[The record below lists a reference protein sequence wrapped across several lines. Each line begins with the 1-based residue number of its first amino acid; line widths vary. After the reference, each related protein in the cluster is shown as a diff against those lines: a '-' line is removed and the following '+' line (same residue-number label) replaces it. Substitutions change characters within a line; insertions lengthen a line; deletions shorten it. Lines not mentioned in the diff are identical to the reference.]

1 MSAPSARAPAAGA
14 LAGRGAVVSLVGAG
28 HCYSHMASVALAP
41 LFPVLHEALG
51 VSYAALGALAGVFA
65 IASGA
70 GQIPLGILVDR
81 FSGRAVLVP
90 GIACLGAAFVLAG
103 LFGGYWPLFAA
114 MALAGLANSVFH
126 PADYAILADRVDEA
140 FLGRAM
146 GIHAFVGYVG
156 WAVAPAFMLA
166 LDAAFGWRGA
176 LAGLGVLGIG
186 VAALIRLRGA
196 ALAPAARRPAPAQRE
211 GRRGIRAA
219 VSAPG
224 ASALLALFLYFFLT
238 AVAVGGM
245 AAFAAVAA
253 MELFGVN
260 RASGNLALT
269 VYLAA
274 MAGGVLAG
282 GAAAD
287 RIANHDRLVA
297 ATIAGGAAGIAVA
310 AFGWGGFPGALL
322 AIGTSGLLVGVASP
336 SRDLLVRAAAPPGGV
351 GLAFGFTATG
361 MSVGFA
367 AGPPAV
373 GWLMDLGRP
382 DLGLLMLAAISLCAV
397 VAVLGLRP
405 KRR

>member
-1 MSAPSARAPAAGA
+1 MSAPSARA

-51 VSYAALGALAGVFA
+51 VGYAALGALAGVFA

-81 FSGRAVLVP
+81 FGGRAVLVP

-103 LFGGYWPLFAA
+103 LLGGYWPLFAA
-114 MALAGLANSVFH
+114 MAVAGLANSVFH

-156 WAVAPAFMLA
+156 WAIAPAFMLA

-176 LAGLGVLGIG
+176 LAGLGILGIG
-186 VAALIRLRGA
+186 VAATVGLRGA
-196 ALAPAARRPAPAQRE
+196 ALAPAARRTAPARR
-211 GRRGIRAA
+211 GRRGVAAMIGGA

-224 ASALLALFLYFFLT
+224 APALLSLFLYFFLT
-238 AVAVGGM
+238 AVTVGGM

-253 MELFGVN
+253 MELFGVD
-260 RASGNLALT
+260 RASGNFALT

-274 MAGGVLAG
+274 MAAGVLAG

-287 RIANHDRLVA
+287 RVADHNRLVA
-297 ATIAGGAAGIAVA
+297 LAIAGGAAGIAVA
-310 AFGWGGFPGALL
+310 AAGWGGFPGALL
-322 AIGTSGLLVGVASP
+322 AIGASGLLVGVASP
-336 SRDLLVRAAAPPGGV
+336 SRDLLVRAAAPPGGI

-382 DLGLLMLAAISLCAV
+382 DLGLLMLAAVSLCAV
-397 VAVLGLRP
+397 ATVSGLRP
-405 KRR
+405 NRR

>member
-1 MSAPSARAPAAGA
+1 MSAPSARAARA

-51 VSYAALGALAGVFA
+51 VGYAALGALAGVFA

-70 GQIPLGILVDR
+70 GQIPLGVLVDR

-103 LFGGYWPLFAA
+103 LLGGYWPLFAA
-114 MALAGLANSVFH
+114 MAVAGLANSVFH

-186 VAALIRLRGA
+186 VAALIGLRGE
-196 ALAPAARRPAPAQRE
+196 ALAPAARRPAPARRV
-211 GRRGIRAA
+211 RRGVRAA

-224 ASALLALFLYFFLT
+224 APALLSLFLYFFLT
-238 AVAVGGM
+238 AVTVGGM

-253 MELFGVN
+253 MELFGVD
-260 RASGNLALT
+260 RAAGNLTLT

-287 RIANHDRLVA
+287 RIADHNRLVA
-297 ATIAGGAAGIAVA
+297 FAIAGGAAGIAVA
-310 AFGWGGFPGALL
+310 AAGWGGFPGALL
-322 AIGTSGLLVGVASP
+322 AIGASGLLVGVASP
-336 SRDLLVRAAAPPGGV
+336 SRDLLVRAAAPPGGI

-382 DLGLLMLAAISLCAV
+382 DLGLLMLAAVSLCAV
-397 VAVLGLRP
+397 ATVSSLRP
-405 KRR
+405 NRR

>member
-1 MSAPSARAPAAGA
+1 
-14 LAGRGAVVSLVGAG
+14 
-28 HCYSHMASVALAP
+28 MASVALAP

-51 VSYAALGALAGVFA
+51 VGYAALGALAGVFA

-70 GQIPLGILVDR
+70 GQIPLGVLVDR

-103 LFGGYWPLFAA
+103 LLGGYWPLFAA
-114 MALAGLANSVFH
+114 MAVAGLANSVFH

-156 WAVAPAFMLA
+156 WAVAPAFMLV

-186 VAALIRLRGA
+186 VAALIGLRGA
-196 ALAPAARRPAPAQRE
+196 ALAPAARRPAPARRV
-211 GRRGIRAA
+211 RRGVRAA

-224 ASALLALFLYFFLT
+224 APALLSLFLYFFLT
-238 AVAVGGM
+238 AVTVGGM

-253 MELFGVN
+253 MELFGVD
-260 RASGNLALT
+260 RASGNLTLT

-287 RIANHDRLVA
+287 RIADHNRLVA
-297 ATIAGGAAGIAVA
+297 FAIAGGAAGIAVA
-310 AFGWGGFPGALL
+310 AAGWGGFPGALL
-322 AIGTSGLLVGVASP
+322 AIGASGLLVGVASP
-336 SRDLLVRAAAPPGGV
+336 SRDLLVRAAAPPGGI

-373 GWLMDLGRP
+373 GWLMDMGRP
-382 DLGLLMLAAISLCAV
+382 DLGLLMLAAVSLCAV
-397 VAVLGLRP
+397 ATVSGLRP
-405 KRR
+405 NRR